1 MHQQDQRTEVLTQ
14 AILRYAVERIRM
26 NPPTLDGPKSEQDL
40 RAMVGK
46 TITAN
51 GLGGLEALRIF
62 TDVLAPACISVDHP
76 RFFSFVPAAPTEAAT
91 LFDLVV
97 GASSICGTSWLEAAG
112 AVMAE
117 NDALRWLADLAGF
130 PPEAGGVFVSGGTAG
145 NLSALITA
153 RSVWREASGQ
163 NQTRGLILTADGAH
177 ASVQQA
183 AFVMDADI
191 LAVPCSGTMT
201 GADLE
206 QAATSLPASDRD
218 RIFAVVATSGTT
230 NLGLIDDLSS
240 IAEFCR
246 ESSIWLHVDGAYG
259 AAALAAPSA
268 RGLFNGIEQADSFIV
283 DPHKWLFAP
292 LDCCALIYRAP
303 EHARVAHRQHG
314 DYLEVLYDGIWN
326 PSDYAHHLSRRAR
339 GLPFWFSL
347 ATHGTAAYADAVE
360 KTLAL
365 TQTAATLIDASPW
378 CERILPPNLSIVI
391 FKRKGWTEE
400 DYARWSQELLE
411 TGEGFVMPTKYQ
423 GETVLRFCIVNPTTT
438 EDDITL
444 VLDTLAPEVQ

>member
-40 RAMVGK
+40 RAMVGQ

-130 PPEAGGVFVSGGTAG
+130 PPGAGGVFVSGGTAG

-259 AAALAAPSA
+259 AAALAAPSV
-268 RGLFNGIEQADSFIV
+268 RGLFDGIEQADSFIV

-391 FKRKGWTEE
+391 FKRKGWTEK

>member
-40 RAMVGK
+40 RAMVGQ

-130 PPEAGGVFVSGGTAG
+130 PPEAGGGFVSGGTAG

-268 RGLFNGIEQADSFIV
+268 RGLFDGIEQADSFIV

>member
-40 RAMVGK
+40 RAMVGQ
-46 TITAN
+46 TITAD

-130 PPEAGGVFVSGGTAG
+130 PPGAGGVFVSGGTAG

-259 AAALAAPSA
+259 AAALAAPSV
-268 RGLFNGIEQADSFIV
+268 RGLFDGIEQADSFIV

-438 EDDITL
+438 EDDITM